1 MYKLEITRSAKKDLK
16 IIDRQYQ
23 AFILDSLEDFV
34 RNFNNTNYETSL
46 IQNGTIKK
54 LQGQK
59 EILYRLKL
67 RSYRIV
73 YKKYEDKLV
82 ILVLHATTRE
92 GAYK

>member
-1 MYKLEITRSAKKDLK
+1 MYKIDFKPNVKKDFK
-16 IIDRQYQ
+16 NIDKSDV
-23 AFILDSLEDFV
+23 AFIRSSLYDFV
-34 RNFNNTNYETSL
+34 ENFSSEYEKSL
-46 IQNGTIKK
+46 MHSGKIKK

-67 RSYRIV
+67 RSYRII

-82 ILVLHATTRE
+82 ILVVHVTTRE